1 MQARAPVLRVL
12 SVFSSEYIYRR
23 EKESGVSSETENK
36 MVEIDRGD
44 PFDCGGLSDWYVAEH
59 EEDDGE
65 YQRCGKETYTPQ
77 LLDGLKERGVKASF
91 FVIGK
96 EAEEHPELILRMYKE
111 GHLIG
116 NHTYHHVELTRVD
129 METEKEEIKKTNEV
143 IEGITGEKVTYIRPP
158 YGELREET
166 LKDVEL
172 IPVKWDIDPLD
183 WCTKSTGEIVRK
195 VVTRAEENG
204 IILLH
209 DCYGTSVEAGLQIID
224 ALQKE
229 GYQFVT
235 VDELI
240 MD

>member
-1 MQARAPVLRVL
+1 MAYRVKQKTRWWKL
-12 SVFSSEYIYRR
+12 IGEILLIAAVCLTGMWQNTKKTMESISDVAKKE
-23 EKESGVSSETENK
+23 EKRIAIT
-36 MVEIDRGD
+36 
-44 PFDCGGLSDWYVAEH
+44 F
-59 EEDDGE
+59 DDGPD
-65 YQRCGKETYTPQ
+65 GTYTPQ

-183 WCTKSTGEIVRK
+183 WCTKSTGNRQKGSDEGRRK
-195 VVTRAEENG
+195 W
-204 IILLH
+204 
-209 DCYGTSVEAGLQIID
+209 Y
-224 ALQKE
+224 
-229 GYQFVT
+229 Y
-235 VDELI
+235 LI
-240 MD
+240 T

>member
-1 MQARAPVLRVL
+1 MAYRVKQKTRWWKL
-12 SVFSSEYIYRR
+12 IGEILLIAAVCLTGMWQNMKKTMESISDVAKKE
-23 EKESGVSSETENK
+23 EKRIAIT
-36 MVEIDRGD
+36 
-44 PFDCGGLSDWYVAEH
+44 F
-59 EEDDGE
+59 DDGPD
-65 YQRCGKETYTPQ
+65 GTYTPQ

>member
-1 MQARAPVLRVL
+1 MAYRVKQKTRWWKL
-12 SVFSSEYIYRR
+12 IGEILLIAAVCLTGMWQNTKKTMESISDVAKKE
-23 EKESGVSSETENK
+23 EKRIAIT
-36 MVEIDRGD
+36 
-44 PFDCGGLSDWYVAEH
+44 F
-59 EEDDGE
+59 DDGPD
-65 YQRCGKETYTPQ
+65 GTYTPQ

-204 IILLH
+204 IKIGRAH
-209 DCYGTSVEAGLQIID
+209 V
-224 ALQKE
+224 
-229 GYQFVT
+229 
-235 VDELI
+235 
-240 MD
+240 

>member
-1 MQARAPVLRVL
+1 MAYRVKQKTRWWKL
-12 SVFSSEYIYRR
+12 IGEILLIAAVCLTGMWQNTKKTMESISDVAKKE
-23 EKESGVSSETENK
+23 EKRIAIT
-36 MVEIDRGD
+36 
-44 PFDCGGLSDWYVAEH
+44 F
-59 EEDDGE
+59 DDGPD
-65 YQRCGKETYTPQ
+65 GTYTPQ

-172 IPVKWDIDPLD
+172 IPVKWDIDPLA
-183 WCTKSTGEIVRK
+183 WCTISTGAIGRMG
-195 VVTRAEENG
+195 VTRAEETG
-204 IILLH
+204 SIL
-209 DCYGTSVEAGLQIID
+209 
-224 ALQKE
+224 
-229 GYQFVT
+229 
-235 VDELI
+235 
-240 MD
+240 

>member
-1 MQARAPVLRVL
+1 MWQRKRRKGSPLPLTTAP
-12 SVFSSEYIYRR
+12 
-23 EKESGVSSETENK
+23 
-36 MVEIDRGD
+36 
-44 PFDCGGLSDWYVAEH
+44 
-59 EEDDGE
+59 DG
-65 YQRCGKETYTPQ
+65 TYTPQ

-183 WCTKSTGEIVRK
+183 WVYEKYRGNRQKGSDEGR
-195 VVTRAEENG
+195 ENG

>member
-1 MQARAPVLRVL
+1 MAYRVKQKTRWWKL
-12 SVFSSEYIYRR
+12 IGEILLIAAVCLTGMWQNTKKTMESISDVAKKE
-23 EKESGVSSETENK
+23 EKRIAIT
-36 MVEIDRGD
+36 
-44 PFDCGGLSDWYVAEH
+44 F
-59 EEDDGE
+59 DDGPD
-65 YQRCGKETYTPQ
+65 GTYTPQ

-183 WCTKSTGEIVRK
+183 WCTKSTGEIVKK

>member
-1 MQARAPVLRVL
+1 MAYRVKQKTRWWKL
-12 SVFSSEYIYRR
+12 IGEILLIAAVCLTGMWQNTKKTMESISDVAKKE
-23 EKESGVSSETENK
+23 EKRIAIT
-36 MVEIDRGD
+36 
-44 PFDCGGLSDWYVAEH
+44 F
-59 EEDDGE
+59 DDGPD
-65 YQRCGKETYTPQ
+65 GTYTPQ

-195 VVTRAEENG
+195 
-204 IILLH
+204 
-209 DCYGTSVEAGLQIID
+209 D
-224 ALQKE
+224 E
-229 GYQFVT
+229 GRRKWYY
-235 VDELI
+235 LI
-240 MD
+240 T

>member
-1 MQARAPVLRVL
+1 MIGEILLIAAVCLTGMWQNTKKTMESISDVAKK
-12 SVFSSEYIYRR
+12 E
-23 EKESGVSSETENK
+23 EKRIAIT
-36 MVEIDRGD
+36 
-44 PFDCGGLSDWYVAEH
+44 F
-59 EEDDGE
+59 DDGPD
-65 YQRCGKETYTPQ
+65 GTYTPQ

-183 WCTKSTGEIVRK
+183 
-195 VVTRAEENG
+195 
-204 IILLH
+204 
-209 DCYGTSVEAGLQIID
+209 
-224 ALQKE
+224 
-229 GYQFVT
+229 
-235 VDELI
+235 
-240 MD
+240 